1 MNDFAF
7 IDNPPVIDRI
17 AQRRAH
23 REAILR
29 ECARHDIELSLN
41 YAEAALD
48 HMRDMRRAGYGTVD
62 ELRETRVMLEAY
74 LVSVMAMQREE
85 NGVE

>member
-1 MNDFAF
+1 MSDFAF
-7 IDNPPVIDRI
+7 LDNPQPIDRI

-41 YAEAALD
+41 YAEAGLD
-48 HMRDMRRAGYGTVD
+48 HLRDMRRAGYGTKE
-62 ELRETRVMLEAY
+62 ELKETRVMLEAY
-74 LVSVMAMQREE
+74 LVAVMAMQREE